1 MEDMIS
7 VIMLTWE
14 YPPRIIGGLSAHVY
28 ELSKSLAEM
37 GVKVHVV
44 TCDFPGAPEYE
55 EDDGVKVHRI
65 DSYRYPTPDFAT
77 WVAMMNVNL
86 QHAAAEIIASG
97 KKFTLLHA
105 HDWLVADASIGLKH
119 TFRLP
124 LVATIHSTEYGRR
137 NGIHDDYQRMI
148 SSHESWLTRE
158 AWRVICCS
166 NYMAWEVSNIL
177 GVSHDKIDVVPN
189 GINSES
195 YEKTPASQEI
205 RSRFALTDE
214 KLILYV
220 GRLVHE
226 KGVHLLL
233 EAMPLL
239 VRDFNAKLVVVGEGY
254 LKEELINR
262 ARQLGIENKV
272 YITGFLESSIL
283 KQLFR
288 VADICVIPS
297 LYEPFGIVALE
308 AMVSRCPIVT
318 TGVGGLGEIL
328 QHEKTALFVHST
340 PESIR
345 WGISQLLQNRALAD
359 ALAESA
365 YKRAKSLYRWD
376 NIARSTLSVYER
388 VIKEYDAG
396 SWKPK

>member
-86 QHAAAEIIASG
+86 QHAAAGIIASD